1 MLFCQN
7 WIIKQIVVGERMIK
21 QAKFIISVADG
32 KNIPTYDAPEIAI
45 AGKSNVGKSSFIN
58 FMVNQNKL
66 AKTSQEP
73 GRTRLLNY
81 FEINNGEYYFVDLPG
96 YGYAKVNRGEKQKW
110 GALIENYFQTSENLI
125 NVFVLVDIRHEPTD
139 DDKMLINYLYN
150 YRIPFTIIAT
160 KADKLSRAQQQK
172 CKAVIASSLCVGVK
186 DILVTS
192 SLAKTGKDEVLSK
205 IDVLLEHQNS
215 LKLSARNGKQGGEDT
230 VENDAQ

>member
-1 MLFCQN
+1 
-7 WIIKQIVVGERMIK
+7 MIK

-96 YGYAKVNRGEKQKW
+96 YGYAKVNRQEKQKW

-139 DDKMLINYLYN
+139 DDKMLINYLYS

-160 KADKLSRAQQQK
+160 KADKLSL
-172 CKAVIASSLCVGVK
+172 IH
-186 DILVTS
+186 I
-192 SLAKTGKDEVLSK
+192 
-205 IDVLLEHQNS
+205 
-215 LKLSARNGKQGGEDT
+215 
-230 VENDAQ
+230 